1 MTSFAHKVYECAICG
16 GFVECSILG
25 STNTFGSA
33 DLDLRPPEM
42 MRSTMDVWL
51 QECLNC
57 RYVNSDVSKAVNN
70 AKAIM
75 ETDEYKS
82 IVNDSSIPQLARRFA
97 QYSLLQRT
105 DVEASGIALIRAAWA
120 CDDEKANLLAQ
131 CFRNKAADI
140 LLKLELFED
149 TEEVPTLAVML
160 VDVLRRSS
168 RFEEARKLIA
178 NLTSFGTITSNP
190 IVLSVLK
197 YQSFLCENGDVSC
210 HTVADANAG

>member
-1 MTSFAHKVYECAICG
+1 
-16 GFVECSILG
+16 
-25 STNTFGSA
+25 
-33 DLDLRPPEM
+33 
-42 MRSTMDVWL
+42 
-51 QECLNC
+51 
-57 RYVNSDVSKAVNN
+57 
-70 AKAIM
+70 M

-82 IVNDSSIPQLARRFA
+82 LINDSSIPQLARRFA

-120 CDDEKANLLAQ
+120 CDDEKANILAQ

-140 LLKLELFED
+140 LLKFELFED

-210 HTVADANAG
+210 HTVVDANLY

>member
-16 GFVECSILG
+16 GSVEGSILS
-25 STNTFGSA
+25 STKSFGSL

-42 MRSTMDVWL
+42 RSSTMDVWL

-105 DVEASGIALIRAAWA
+105 DVEASGIALIRAAWVS
-120 CDDEKANLLAQ
+120 
-131 CFRNKAADI
+131 I
-140 LLKLELFED
+140 
-149 TEEVPTLAVML
+149 
-160 VDVLRRSS
+160 
-168 RFEEARKLIA
+168 
-178 NLTSFGTITSNP
+178 
-190 IVLSVLK
+190 SV
-197 YQSFLCENGDVSC
+197 QN
-210 HTVADANAG
+210 

>member
-1 MTSFAHKVYECAICG
+1 MNISH
-16 GFVECSILG
+16 L
-25 STNTFGSA
+25 STIQVFLSSHEGLLNTPCYNE
-33 DLDLRPPEM
+33 LTL
-42 MRSTMDVWL
+42 
-51 QECLNC
+51 
-57 RYVNSDVSKAVNN
+57 
-70 AKAIM
+70 
-75 ETDEYKS
+75 
-82 IVNDSSIPQLARRFA
+82 
-97 QYSLLQRT
+97 
-105 DVEASGIALIRAAWA
+105 EASGIALIRAAWA

-149 TEEVPTLAVML
+149 TDEVPTLAVML

-178 NLTSFGTITSNP
+178 NLTSFVTVTSNP